1 MDVFALRPVTLS
13 ENMVVFFH
21 LFKDI
26 KEKYIKLFP
35 PQFHLYSFKYI
46 IQNHPTIER
55 NTTVSLSNLVIK
67 SSIEIFKNKY
77 LFLSLQI
84 EVLKT

>member
-1 MDVFALRPVTLS
+1 MALKLVEERIGQFSCPALRSSRIDVFALRPVMLS

-55 NTTVSLSNLVIK
+55 NTTV
-67 SSIEIFKNKY
+67 
-77 LFLSLQI
+77 
-84 EVLKT
+84 